1 MRAPAAAAVVAVL
14 LGLSG
19 CGGPRSGAAAR
30 DHTVLIAVNAPFSQQ
45 SALGDQIANGAELV
59 AGQLDAHGGI
69 RAGATRYRVR
79 VKRYDDALSPATAVQ
94 NVRHAIADGA
104 AAILDEGT
112 GVDASWKIAEAAHVP
127 VFVVHQGGAGLV
139 DPHARPNVFRIVPTD
154 QGLAL
159 RYAEYLD
166 RIHVRPAILHDDSP
180 YGAGGAAALRRAF
193 DYSPK
198 AVADDIL
205 VSQDAADLSA
215 PVLRARRSGANGLL
229 VWGGPGTVAEA
240 VRAARAAGWEV
251 PVYGPPDAAD
261 PLVRQELSRHPD
273 WVDGLT
279 FADGRLTAEVGPA
292 PFESYV
298 ATYDAAF
305 GADRVGVRDAAGRP
319 VTEPPEYGM
328 YASDFVNLL
337 AAAIERARGVDGR
350 RVLAALEQVTIRGAN
365 GDERGFNVN
374 SHEGVVDDDVYFAVF
389 DDMRFRPVKDEPLSA
404 TLPAIPQVAPG

>member
-1 MRAPAAAAVVAVL
+1 MRALVVAAVL
-14 LGLSG
+14 LAG
-19 CGGPRSGAAAR
+19 CGGGHGGAAAHDR
-30 DHTVLIAVNAPFSQQ
+30 TVLIAVNAPFSQQ
-45 SALGDQIANGAELV
+45 SALGDQIARGAELV
-59 AGQLDAHGGI
+59 AGQLDAQGGI
-69 RAGATRYRVR
+69 RAGAASYRVR

-94 NVRHAIADGA
+94 NVRRAIADGA

-112 GVDASWKIAEAAHVP
+112 GVDASWQIAQAAHVP
-127 VFVVHQGGAGLV
+127 ILVVHQGGAGLV
-139 DPHARPNVFRIVPTD
+139 NPRTRPNVFRMVPTD

-180 YGAGGAAALRRAF
+180 YGAAGAAALRQAF
-193 DYSPK
+193 DYSPR

-205 VSQDAADLSA
+205 VSQDASDLSA

-229 VWGGPGTVAEA
+229 VWGGPGTIAEA
-240 VRAARAAGWEV
+240 LRAARAAGWDV

-292 PFESYV
+292 PFEGYV
-298 ATYDAAF
+298 ATYDSAF
-305 GADRVGVRDAAGRP
+305 GADRVGVRDAAGAQ

-337 AAAIERARGVDGR
+337 AAAIRRARGLDGR
-350 RVLAALEQVTIRGAN
+350 RVLAALDQVTIRGAN

-374 SHEGVVDDDVYFAVF
+374 SHEGVVNDDVYFAVF
-389 DDMRFRPVKDEPLSA
+389 HDMRFRPVKDEPLSA
-404 TLPAIPQVAPG
+404 TLPAIAQVAPG